1 MPNHLKTYL
10 ADHAALTLSALELAK
25 RANGSNADG
34 ELGEFLT
41 GIIPILEAERKTL
54 KEMLRRIKGC
64 DSPLKNLAAWG
75 AEKAGRFKLNDSLFS
90 YSDLSRV
97 VELEALLAATEVKTA
112 MWDALETLAMTRSDF
127 RDLDLGGF
135 LRKNQTM
142 AEKLRAFHRTAAH
155 RALRAEASG

>member
-1 MPNHLKTYL
+1 MPHHLDTYL
-10 ADHAALTLSALELAK
+10 ADHAALILSALELAK
-25 RANGSNADG
+25 RAKNGNPDG
-34 ELGEFLT
+34 DLGEFLADV
-41 GIIPILEAERKTL
+41 IPILEAERKTL

-75 AEKAGRFKLNDSLFS
+75 AEKAGRFKLNDSLFT

-135 LRKNQTM
+135 LRKNKTM
-142 AEKLRAFHRTAAH
+142 AEKLRAFHRAAAH
-155 RALRAEASG
+155 RALRPDGSG

>member
-10 ADHAALTLSALELAK
+10 VDHAALTLSVLELAK
-25 RANGSNADG
+25 RARNSNSEG

-41 GIIPILEAERKTL
+41 EVVPILEAERKTL
-54 KEMLRRIKGC
+54 KEMLCRIKGS
-64 DSPLKNLAAWG
+64 DSHLKNFAAWG

-112 MWDALETLAMTRSDF
+112 MWDALVALATTRADF
-127 RDLDLGGF
+127 RDLDLDEH
-135 LRKNQTM
+135 LSENKTM
-142 AEKLRAFHRTAAH
+142 GEKLRAFHRTAAH
-155 RALRAEASG
+155 RALRHEES